1 MASSFIRHTHTLYH
15 CIHSPLVG
23 GGVTILVHLAA
34 GLVLPLPPGLL
45 DSVEEVQLTQPRPGE
60 EPPEVTELQQLCLC
74 QQPTLRRERT
84 VGHMS
89 Q

>member
-1 MASSFIRHTHTLYH
+1 MASSFIGHTHALYH

-23 GGVTILVHLAA
+23 GGVTILVHLAT

-74 QQPTLRRERT
+74 QQPTLGRERT

-89 Q
+89 